1 MLRLANFSQEVERFL
16 QGIFRHVGISRP
28 CPRELLDL
36 RIFPD

>member
-1 MLRLANFSQEVERFL
+1 MLWLPNSSQGIERFL

-28 CPRELLDL
+28 RPRELLDL